1 MARQGGRE
9 RQEKELAPSAFT
21 LVELLVVI
29 GIIAILIGILLP
41 TLSRARRS
49 AMVLASPVAYTGSDQ
64 AIHLTDPSGRSDL
77 YLSKMTKSGCP
88 VCHSPPAW
96 SPSGTMIGITK
107 PGDYGGTYRSVLVE
121 PNSARIKTWSSINQ
135 NFIGW
140 LDSERYLQANGPW
153 NPSIVMVNSGAE
165 TMLKNKSGTGGFEFE
180 FIAPAAVRAPGP
192 YIGMLCDENTSPFTD
207 VIAFFRKDLRPSK
220 GVWREPRASQNQ
232 QSQLLPRVD
241 PLGEYVG
248 WSILRGG
255 RYYVAVKPANDPS
268 WRAPTLYGDQYSA
281 AYFCDWTEQGD
292 MLVNARNG
300 DTGQLI
306 VMRRDGSVSRT
317 FPTPVPPL
325 EGVVA
330 TWRKYE
336 HR

>member
-1 MARQGGRE
+1 MRTRQGGRE
-9 RQEKELAPSAFT
+9 RAFT

-29 GIIAILIGILLP
+29 GIIAILIAILLP
-41 TLSRARRS
+41 TLSRARRT

-96 SPSGTMIGITK
+96 SPSGTMLGITK
-107 PGDYGGTYRSVLVE
+107 PGDSGGSYRSALVE
-121 PNSARIKTWSSINQ
+121 PNTSRVKMWSPLNQ

-140 LDSERYLQANGPW
+140 LDSDRYLQANGPW
-153 NPSIVMVNSGAE
+153 NPSIVMANSGAE
-165 TMLKNKSGTGGFEFE
+165 KVLDNFTVQFEFVS
-180 FIAPAAVRAPGP
+180 PAAVRSPGP
-192 YIGMLCDENTSPFTD
+192 YIGMVYNGTNRSDIIS
-207 VIAFFRKDLRPSK
+207 FFRKDLRPSK
-220 GVWREPRASQNQ
+220 QVWEETRNGGTV
-232 QSQLLPRVD
+232 QSQLHPRVD

-248 WSILRGG
+248 WTILRNG
-255 RYYVAVKPANDPS
+255 RYYIAVKPANDPA
-268 WRAPTLYGDQYSA
+268 WRAPTIYGDQYPS
-281 AYFCDWTEQGD
+281 AYFCDWTEHGD
-292 MLVNARNG
+292 MLVNVKGGTDFR
-300 DTGQLI
+300 LV
-306 VMRRDGSVSRT
+306 VMRRDGSISRT